1 MNQEKQ
7 VEQNSNMEIPAPITI
22 YQYHPV
28 SGEYLWG
35 QEYAPPVG
43 VGLPAHSTEIEPPTV
58 GENQVAVFS
67 GEEWSVIP
75 DYRGQIFYRKT
86 DRAEIVIK
94 EIGEVS
100 DTFTNLAPTTIF
112 DTWQNG
118 AWVTDTVA
126 EQNANLVS
134 QISELEK
141 QVTQRRIREA
151 ILGLDNGWLS
161 GIEQQIEVLRGQ
173 LS

>member
-1 MNQEKQ
+1 MSQTQ
-7 VEQNSNMEIPAPITI
+7 TEQTPAMEIPEPITI

-28 SGEYLWG
+28 TSEYLWS

-43 VGLPAHSTEIEPPTV
+43 VGLPAYSTEISPPAV
-58 GENQVAVFS
+58 GENQVQIFS
-67 GEEWSVIP
+67 GEEWSVVP
-75 DYRGQIFYRKT
+75 DYRGQTFYRIS
-86 DRAEIVIK
+86 DGSEVIIQN
-94 EIGEVS
+94 IGEVEEDLTS
-100 DTFTNLAPTTIF
+100 IPPATIY

-126 EQNANLVS
+126 AQDAELLS
-134 QISELEK
+134 QIADLEK

-161 GIEQQIEVLRGQ
+161 GIEQQIETLRSQ